1 MVQEPVPL
9 RMMRRF
15 ERYYEIPDSK
25 ERRRAV
31 VALHAEGWTVK
42 AIAGYMG
49 INRDTVYE
57 TLRRWA
63 EQGEAGLE
71 DKKRG
76 QSAGRGGLDCS
87 GDDTGA

>member
-1 MVQEPVPL
+1 
-9 RMMRRF
+9 
-15 ERYYEIPDSK
+15 
-25 ERRRAV
+25 
-31 VALHAEGWTVK
+31 
-42 AIAGYMG
+42 MG

-76 QSAGRGGLDCS
+76 QKGGVRKAGLNPTLAASRLP
-87 GDDTGA
+87 